1 MLRASEERLRLALEA
16 TGTGTFLWHADS
28 DRVEANAQL
37 LKLCDLPADVT
48 PTLRAAI
55 RERIHPEDLAR
66 YDESWA
72 LAMDPAG
79 SGVFR
84 NEFRV
89 MHGNGEVRWIVFAG
103 QIFFEGVPPHA
114 VGSVGT
120 AADITERKRAD
131 QILVA
136 TARRS
141 AFRVAL
147 GDALRP
153 LATPTEVRRTAC
165 RVLNHHLGAT
175 RTLYVEWDPS
185 GAQSIVADDPTDGG
199 PSVEGRHLLQNAGD
213 GVLEPLRE
221 GRVVVVN
228 DLDCDDRHDP
238 SARRVRADDFARAY
252 IGVPLVKEGRLAACL
267 VVQQSSRRAWTTEE
281 VMLVEEAADRT
292 WAAVAR
298 ARAEQE
304 LREADRRKDEFL
316 AILGHELRN
325 PLAPLR
331 NALEVM
337 KVAPDDGKLLAQS
350 RDIMSRQLTQMV
362 RLIDDLL
369 DVSRIGRGKLELRR
383 ERIGL
388 HQIIRQ
394 AVETSRPLIDAGCL
408 HLTVKFSEE
417 PLIVEADPSR
427 LGQVFANLL
436 NNAAKYNEPGGEI
449 ILSAEKQGER
459 AVIRVRDTGIGIP
472 REMLARVFE
481 MFLQADRSLEKAQGG
496 LGVGLSLVKGLVE
509 LHHGVVE
516 AHSEGPGRGSEFVVQ
531 LPLAPAL
538 TAKPLRGTRKELVAA
553 TGRRRILVVDDNRD
567 SASSLAMV
575 LDALKYETRVAFDGM
590 EAIETASE
598 FRPHI
603 VLLDI
608 GMPRLNGYD
617 ACRRMRK
624 KAWGR
629 NMVIV
634 ALTGWGRLP
643 DQDRSKAAGFDFHLV
658 KPVDPA
664 LLSRLLTTLPPSPAA
679 VERRAVAP

>member
-1 MLRASEERLRLALEA
+1 
-16 TGTGTFLWHADS
+16 
-28 DRVEANAQL
+28 
-37 LKLCDLPADVT
+37 
-48 PTLRAAI
+48 
-55 RERIHPEDLAR
+55 
-66 YDESWA
+66 
-72 LAMDPAG
+72 
-79 SGVFR
+79 
-84 NEFRV
+84 
-89 MHGNGEVRWIVFAG
+89 
-103 QIFFEGVPPHA
+103 
-114 VGSVGT
+114 
-120 AADITERKRAD
+120 
-131 QILVA
+131 
-136 TARRS
+136 
-141 AFRVAL
+141 
-147 GDALRP
+147 
-153 LATPTEVRRTAC
+153 
-165 RVLNHHLGAT
+165 
-175 RTLYVEWDPS
+175 
-185 GAQSIVADDPTDGG
+185 
-199 PSVEGRHLLQNAGD
+199 
-213 GVLEPLRE
+213 
-221 GRVVVVN
+221 
-228 DLDCDDRHDP
+228 
-238 SARRVRADDFARAY
+238 
-252 IGVPLVKEGRLAACL
+252 
-267 VVQQSSRRAWTTEE
+267 
-281 VMLVEEAADRT
+281 
-292 WAAVAR
+292 
-298 ARAEQE
+298 
-304 LREADRRKDEFL
+304 
-316 AILGHELRN
+316 
-325 PLAPLR
+325 
-331 NALEVM
+331 
-337 KVAPDDGKLLAQS
+337 
-350 RDIMSRQLTQMV
+350 
-362 RLIDDLL
+362 
-369 DVSRIGRGKLELRR
+369 
-383 ERIGL
+383 
-388 HQIIRQ
+388 
-394 AVETSRPLIDAGCL
+394 
-408 HLTVKFSEE
+408 
-417 PLIVEADPSR
+417 
-427 LGQVFANLL
+427 VFANLL